1 MIRYEIRYLQDGK
14 WLGYTIYRNGQPLQG
29 GIVRTKSAAVK
40 QAQIELQKLQRAEQ
54 QPLAA

>member
-14 WLGYTIYRNGQPLQG
+14 WWGYTIYRNGQPLQG

-40 QAQIELQKLQRAEQ
+40 QAETEVKKLQRSEQ
-54 QPLAA
+54 PSLAA